1 MNFLKLRFNLIIQS
15 LLLVALVLFM
25 FNYINEKPFIKF
37 YKWPNFGDNY
47 FAGLILV
54 SLFLVTKSLIKFNK
68 SDYIFI
74 ALIFYIGVI
83 EIFYFQTEGLQK
95 FIILRDAFA
104 IYYAYKIL
112 SFIEINNK
120 IQKLILYSSWIFI
133 FLSVSYFT
141 IYISLHHFQIKFDF
155 ISYVDPS
162 LRNNFFFQIF
172 FLFMVC
178 AFFRYYKLSVLL
190 YFISAL
196 VLFYFPSRG
205 QLIVFFVVIVPILLN
220 FKFRIIFLIAHF
232 VFVYFVYF
240 AEYEESVKHTFVQE
254 KTYNETVAEIK
265 NKPDVKDNTEI
276 TRLDTNHG
284 AVNSTITRL
293 FHIKEN
299 AKKLKKNF
307 IFGSGYRSLQQE
319 DYKLISKTCECLL
332 LHPLFA
338 YGLIGQIF
346 LLVFIYYLYKDYGH
360 NFTSTKSKLF
370 LISTILLFIIYSIPA
385 PLFPAWFGIGFFLAI
400 NLNKYETHDKKLYNS

>member
-95 FIILRDAFA
+95 FIILRDVFA

-162 LRNNFFFQIF
+162 LRNNFFFQISF
-172 FLFMVC
+172 SL
-178 AFFRYYKLSVLL
+178 
-190 YFISAL
+190 
-196 VLFYFPSRG
+196 
-205 QLIVFFVVIVPILLN
+205 
-220 FKFRIIFLIAHF
+220 IIFYKCFGFI
-232 VFVYFVYF
+232 
-240 AEYEESVKHTFVQE
+240 
-254 KTYNETVAEIK
+254 
-265 NKPDVKDNTEI
+265 
-276 TRLDTNHG
+276 
-284 AVNSTITRL
+284 L
-293 FHIKEN
+293 F
-299 AKKLKKNF
+299 
-307 IFGSGYRSLQQE
+307 
-319 DYKLISKTCECLL
+319 
-332 LHPLFA
+332 
-338 YGLIGQIF
+338 
-346 LLVFIYYLYKDYGH
+346 
-360 NFTSTKSKLF
+360 
-370 LISTILLFIIYSIPA
+370 SI
-385 PLFPAWFGIGFFLAI
+385 
-400 NLNKYETHDKKLYNS
+400 